1 LKPEAL
7 VEGIFPALRVCCLV
21 AEPGRKQ
28 IMSTT
33 EVDREGPPAEGQ
45 TEEAKTEEGKEK
57 QKPRLTLDVKI
68 EKPSACQRHVVVSI
82 GQDDVQR
89 YVKEAYDELMPKA
102 EIRGFRPGHAPRK
115 LIERQFKEHVGD
127 QVKGKLL
134 MDSLTQM
141 GDDHEFTAI
150 SEPDFDM
157 KSIQLPDDGP
167 MVFEFDIEVRP
178 EFEMPR
184 WKGLKLTRPV
194 HEYTDAEVEERLK
207 LLLAKYGKLEAVDRP
222 IEPGDF
228 VTLTLRASHEGQQI
242 SQLTEETI
250 EVRPTLSLADAK
262 LEGFGMLLVGRNVG
276 ETVETKI
283 KVSDESDSEAYRGKE
298 VDLTMEIVAV
308 EERKL
313 PELSSA
319 FLEKIGG
326 FKDEAEL
333 RAEVRKELERQ
344 LKYYQQRQV
353 REQIAAQLTIT
364 ASWDLPKELLRKQA
378 RREMERAI
386 MELQSAGF
394 SDEAI
399 RAHQNELQQNTLAS
413 TSRALKEHFIL
424 ERIAEDE
431 KLEAGDE
438 DYDREVEL
446 IAEQADESPRKVR
459 ARLEKRGLMDSLRN
473 QIIER
478 KAIERIEE
486 NAEFKETPYAPPKET
501 VVAVNYAVAGASA
514 EAIPAAEHDEGDNPV
529 QPVKTG

>member
-1 LKPEAL
+1 
-7 VEGIFPALRVCCLV
+7 
-21 AEPGRKQ
+21 
-28 IMSTT
+28 MSTT
-33 EVDREGPPAEGQ
+33 DVDDREGPAAEGQ
-45 TEEAKTEEGKEK
+45 EEGKEK
-57 QKPRLTLDVKI
+57 EKQPLKLEVKI
-68 EKPSACQRHVVVSI
+68 DKPSACQRHVIVTI
-82 GQDDVQR
+82 AKDDVQR

-141 GDDHEFTAI
+141 GDEHQFTAI

-157 KSIQLPDDGP
+157 NSIQLPDDGP

-184 WKGLKLTRPV
+184 WKGLKLNRPM
-194 HEYTDAEVEERLK
+194 HSYSDAEVEERLK

-228 VTLTLRASHEGQQI
+228 VTLTLRASADGQQI

-262 LEGFGMLLVGRNVG
+262 LEGFGMLLVGRKAG

-283 KVSDESDSEAYRGKE
+283 KVSDESDNETHRGKE
-298 VDLTMEIVAV
+298 VDLSLEIVAV

-313 PELSSA
+313 PELSPS

-326 FKDEAEL
+326 FKDETEL

-353 REQIAAQLTIT
+353 REQITSQLTIT
-364 ASWDLPKELLRKQA
+364 ATWDLPKELLRKQA
-378 RREMERAI
+378 RRELERAV

-399 RAHQNELQQNTLAS
+399 RAHQNELQQNTYAS

-431 KLEAGDE
+431 KIEAADE
-438 DYDREVEL
+438 DFDREIEM

-459 ARLEKRGLMDSLRN
+459 ARLEKRGLIDTLRN
-473 QIIER
+473 QIVER
-478 KAIERIEE
+478 KAIEKIEE
-486 NAEFKETPYAPPKET
+486 NAEFKEVSYTPPKET
-501 VVAVNYAVAGASA
+501 IVAVNYAIAGAA
-514 EAIPAAEHDEGDNPV
+514 PEAIPDAEHDEGDSPV

>member
-1 LKPEAL
+1 MS
-7 VEGIFPALRVCCLV
+7 PAKVD
-21 AEPGRKQ
+21 
-28 IMSTT
+28 
-33 EVDREGPPAEGQ
+33 DREDSVEEGPAAEGQ
-45 TEEAKTEEGKEK
+45 PEEGKEK
-57 QKPRLTLDVKI
+57 EKQRLSLEVKI
-68 EKPSACQRHVVVSI
+68 DKPSACQRHVIVTI
-82 GQDDVQR
+82 AKDDVQR
-89 YVKEAYDELMPKA
+89 YVNEAYDELMPKA
-102 EIRGFRPGHAPRK
+102 EVRGFRPGHVPRK
-115 LIERQFKEHVGD
+115 LVERQFKEHVGD

-157 KSIQLPDDGP
+157 NSIQLPEDGP

-178 EFEMPR
+178 EFDMPR
-184 WKGLKLTRPV
+184 WKGLTLNKPT
-194 HEYTDAEVEERLK
+194 HTYSDAEVEERLK
-207 LLLAKYGKLEAVDRP
+207 LLLSKYGKLEAVDRP

-250 EVRPTLSLADAK
+250 EVRQTLSLADAK
-262 LEGFGMLLVGRNVG
+262 LEGFGMLLVGRKVG

-283 KVSDESDSEAYRGKE
+283 KVSDESDNETYRGKE
-298 VDLTMEIVAV
+298 VDLSMEIVAV

-313 PELSSA
+313 PELSQA

-326 FKDEAEL
+326 FKDEGEL

-353 REQIAAQLTIT
+353 REQITSQLTIT
-364 ASWDLPKELLRKQA
+364 ATWDLPKELLRKQA
-378 RREMERAI
+378 RRELERAV

-431 KLEAGDE
+431 KIEAEEADFE
-438 DYDREVEL
+438 REVEL

-486 NAEFKETPYAPPKET
+486 NAEFRETAYTPPKET
-501 VVAVNYAVAGASA
+501 IVAVNYAVAGGSA
-514 EAIPAAEHDEGDNPV
+514 EAIPAAEHDEGDHPV